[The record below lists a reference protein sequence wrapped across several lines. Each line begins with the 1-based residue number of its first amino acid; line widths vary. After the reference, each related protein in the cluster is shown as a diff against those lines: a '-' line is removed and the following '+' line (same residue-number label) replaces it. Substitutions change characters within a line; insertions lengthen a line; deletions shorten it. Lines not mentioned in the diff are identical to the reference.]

1 MSANDP
7 PDETNPPPPS
17 RAVGGQRIA
26 DYEAEKHSGSGAE
39 AWLALAVVFL
49 IGLAL
54 RLWGLGQESLWADE
68 FYTLLT
74 ASQPS
79 FGAVMDRVVRIEP
92 HPPLYFLIMH
102 AWLALAGTSDV
113 ALRLPSALAGALT
126 VPLLF
131 LLMRLLFPS
140 RPGAAGVGAG
150 LLALSPM
157 HIWYSQ
163 EARAYALVL
172 LIQVGAMA
180 LLVAAFRAAEGPDHP
195 SRERKVRLFM
205 IASALMAVAPPQMQ
219 YYAGLIWMGHL
230 TALFWWGWRWPGR
243 RGTGWVISLAIML
256 LGVLMPAWGA
266 LRELL
271 SGYYEAHFHVRLG
284 PSVFFHIGRAQW
296 LGPFWSPMP
305 WWVQGLGVAAGAGL
319 AGYGAWL
326 VFGSKRRSPAVALVL
341 GSALFWTFVFPI
353 AFSFIK
359 TVIFYGQRY
368 LVIAL
373 PMTVAL
379 TAVGVTAARDRGRF
393 LAAALAGILLIC
405 QAWWLW
411 GHAKWREKRTWD
423 TVAEYLAAEAPPDA
437 RFVVLPARLAGLLA
451 RYFPRPIEVDG
462 VDRVA
467 ELPQHAPRAGQS
479 MVVVSIKDLRP
490 WLDRL
495 DLERDL
501 VPLVYETHRPA
512 QELWIFKPAGPANE
526 AE

>member
-7 PDETNPPPPS
+7 PDETSPPPPS
-17 RAVGGQRIA
+17 LAAGDRRIA
-26 DYEAEKHSGSGAE
+26 DHEAEKQSGRGAE
-39 AWLALAVVFL
+39 AWRSLVVVFL

-68 FYTLLT
+68 YYTLLT

-79 FGAVMDRVVRIEP
+79 FGAVMDRVVNAEP

-102 AWLALAGTSDV
+102 AWLALAGTSDI

-140 RPGAAGVGAG
+140 RPGAAGVAAG
-150 LLALSPM
+150 LLAFSPM

-163 EARAYALVL
+163 EARAYALL
-172 LIQVGAMA
+172 LLVQVGAMA
-180 LLVAAFRAAEGPDHP
+180 LLVAAFRAAEGPDQP
-195 SRERKVRLFM
+195 GRERRVRLCL
-205 IASALMAVAPPQMQ
+205 IASALMAVALPQMQ

-230 TALFWWGWRWPGR
+230 TALFWWGRHRPGR
-243 RGTGWVISLAIML
+243 LGTGWVIGLAIML

-266 LRELL
+266 LKELL
-271 SGYYEAHFHVRLG
+271 AGYYEAHFHVRLG

-296 LGPFWSPMP
+296 IGPFWSPMP

-326 VFGSKRRSPAVALVL
+326 VFGSKRRGSAVALVL

-379 TAVGVTAARDRGRF
+379 TAVGVTAARGRGRL
-393 LAAALAGILLIC
+393 LAAALVGILLIC

-411 GHAKWREKRTWD
+411 GHAKYREKRTWD
-423 TVAEYLAAEAPPDA
+423 TVAEHLAAEVPPDV

-451 RYFPRPIEVDG
+451 RYFPRRVEVNG
-462 VDRVA
+462 ADRVA
-467 ELPQHAPRAGQS
+467 ELPKHARPAGQS

-490 WLDRL
+490 WLSKFYPGRN
-495 DLERDL
+495 L
-501 VPLVYETHRPA
+501 VPRVYETHRPA
-512 QELWIFKPAGPANE
+512 QELWIFKLAGPASA